1 MFKCVPGPLKSKN
14 EQKRLIIE
22 KLNDINN
29 TDRLIYYISNNLVYS
44 AITECNELNLNDH
57 IKNKIERLKWQV

>member
-29 TDRLIYYISNNLVYS
+29 TDKLIDYISNNMAYS
-44 AITECNELNLNDH
+44 AISECDKLNLSDH
-57 IKNKIERLKWQV
+57 MKNKIGRLKWQV